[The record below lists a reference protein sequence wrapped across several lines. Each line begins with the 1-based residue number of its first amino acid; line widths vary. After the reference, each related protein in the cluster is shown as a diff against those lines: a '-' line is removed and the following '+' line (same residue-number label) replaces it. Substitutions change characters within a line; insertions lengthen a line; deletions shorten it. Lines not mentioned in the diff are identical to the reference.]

1 MGFSMGFCRLT
12 DAAGSGYMRSMK
24 TIEEFL
30 SQHPDLVFSYE
41 SAGKRPMNPGERPM
55 DAWKVKFQ
63 RRKQHAS
70 FDYFKGFGHN
80 GAPPTAAEVLDALAN
95 DARSV
100 QFDGNFQTIT
110 LNEFMSEF
118 LTKEEMQ
125 DKKQQAYYGRTFRKI
140 IDNSQR
146 LAKLFSPQQMK
157 ELINEVE
164 SL

>member
-1 MGFSMGFCRLT
+1 
-12 DAAGSGYMRSMK
+12 MK
-24 TIEEFL
+24 TIYEFL
-30 SQHPDLVFSYE
+30 EQHPDLVFSYQ
-41 SAGKRPMNPGERPM
+41 SAGRRPMNPGERPM

-63 RRKQHAS
+63 RHGRHSS
-70 FDYFKGFGHN
+70 FDYFKGTGHN
-80 GAPPTAAEVLDALAN
+80 GEPPTAAEVLDALAS

-110 LNEFMSEF
+110 LDDFMSEF
-118 LTKEEMQ
+118 LTREQMQ
-125 DKKQQAYYGRTFRKI
+125 DKKEKARYGMIFRKI

-146 LAKLFSPQQMK
+146 LSKLFSPQQMK